1 MEKREYIV
9 VGTIDITSDDVYEY
23 LAYRNKTNSSELKE
37 TYEPTE
43 QDWKDCAEDFYH
55 NGYTEV
61 HDFVRKK
68 D

>member
-1 MEKREYIV
+1 MEKREYII
-9 VGTIDITSDDVYEY
+9 VGTINITSDEVYEY
-23 LAYRNKTNSSELKE
+23 LAYRNKTTSSKLKE
-37 TYEPTE
+37 TYTLTD

-61 HDFVRKK
+61 HDFIRKK

>member
-1 MEKREYIV
+1 MDKREYIV
-9 VGTIDITSDDVYEY
+9 VGTINITSDEVYEY
-23 LAYRNKTNSSELKE
+23 LAYRNKTTSSELKE
-37 TYEPTE
+37 TYVLTE
-43 QDWKDCAEDFYH
+43 QDWKDGVEDFYH

>member
-9 VGTIDITSDDVYEY
+9 VGTINVTSDEVYEY
-23 LAYRNKTNSSELKE
+23 LAYINKTTSSKLKE
-37 TYEPTE
+37 TYTLTE